1 VKPAKA
7 SGCDMIMLGSRG
19 ATGMAC
25 ALLGSTAN
33 KVLHISPIPVL
44 LVK

>member
-1 VKPAKA
+1 MTSAA
-7 SGCDMIMLGSRG
+7 
-19 ATGMAC
+19 A
-25 ALLGSTAN
+25 ALVGSTAS